1 MHFVYCEQFFRFFR
15 HPIPPSPSHF
25 SPFSPPLLYPF
36 SDGICI
42 ALVLT
47 SRQNLDFLAAISIA
61 AMLTQLHLKNAPKFV
76 SLFASNAAM
85 LRCCQR
91 KYVKNQEGKN
101 GKDKDLPSIACSLH
115 KKRDGRGK
123 IATHMHFVV
132 YCI

>member
-1 MHFVYCEQFFRFFR
+1 
-15 HPIPPSPSHF
+15 
-25 SPFSPPLLYPF
+25 LYPF

-76 SLFASNAAM
+76 SLFAGNAAM

-91 KYVKNQEGKN
+91 KYVKNQQGKN